1 MVRKKDL
8 LNALLDERRRAE
20 QRERELLDTIMRL
33 SNRGTLWTQPYEE
46 EAVEEPEPHYSAL
59 DGMDGAS

>member
-1 MVRKKDL
+1 MISKQNL

-33 SNRGTLWTQPYEE
+33 SNRGTMFAPTF
-46 EAVEEPEPHYSAL
+46 EEPAPEPEGEYYSAL
-59 DGMDGAS
+59 DVMDGS

>member
-1 MVRKKDL
+1 MLRKQQL

-33 SNRGTLWTQPYEE
+33 SGRSTLFETPYVEE
-46 EAVEEPEPHYSAL
+46 EEIEPEEAYSAL
-59 DGMDGAS
+59 DLVDGAF

>member
-1 MVRKKDL
+1 MISKQSL

-33 SNRGTLWTQPYEE
+33 SNRGTLFTPDYPE
-46 EAVEEPEPHYSAL
+46 VTEEPAAEYYSAL
-59 DGMDGAS
+59 EQMDGA